1 MGMHFTMTRGI
12 APALL
17 AAWGENPD
25 EEVCGL
31 LLGEGGD
38 RGAGHIT
45 AILPAANVHP
55 DPARFFEIDPAVL
68 IGAARAA
75 RAGGP
80 RVLGCYHSHPTGVPA
95 PSATDAA
102 MAAHDGKLW
111 AIVANGVI
119 GWWRDGESG
128 FEALSSPAQRG

>member
-1 MGMHFTMTRGI
+1 MGTQFTMTRGI
-12 APALL
+12 AQDLL
-17 AAWGENPD
+17 AQAAKAPD

-31 LLGEGGD
+31 LLGQG
-38 RGAGHIT
+38 GHI
-45 AILPAANVHP
+45 AHILPAANVHP
-55 DPARFFEIDPAVL
+55 DAARRFEIDPAVL
-68 IGAARAA
+68 IGAIRAA
-75 RAGGP
+75 RNGGP
-80 RVLGCYHSHPTGVPA
+80 QVLGCYHSHPSGLPR

-111 AIVANGVI
+111 AIVADGVI

>member
-1 MGMHFTMTRGI
+1 MGTYFTMTRGI
-12 APALL
+12 PASLL
-17 AAWGENPD
+17 SQAGRRPD

-31 LLGEGGD
+31 LLGQGG
-38 RGAGHIT
+38 HVSH
-45 AILPAANVHP
+45 ILPAANVHAQ
-55 DPARFFEIDPAVL
+55 PARFFEIDPVVL
-68 IGAARAA
+68 IAATRAA
-75 RAGGP
+75 REGGAQ
-80 RVLGCYHSHPTGVPA
+80 VVGCYHSHPTGVPA

-111 AIVANGVI
+111 AIVADGVI

>member
-1 MGMHFTMTRGI
+1 MGTQFTMTRGI
-12 APALL
+12 SSDLLSEARKAPH
-17 AAWGENPD
+17 

-31 LLGEGGD
+31 LLG
-38 RGAGHIT
+38 AGRHVT

-55 DPARFFEIDPAVL
+55 QADRFFEIDPAVL
-68 IGAARAA
+68 IAASRAS
-75 RAGGP
+75 RGGGP
-80 RVLGCYHSHPTGVPA
+80 QVLGCYHSHPSGLAV

-102 MAAHDGKLW
+102 MAARDGKLW
-111 AIVANGVI
+111 AIVADEVI

>member
-1 MGMHFTMTRGI
+1 MGTYFTMTRGI
-12 APALL
+12 PADLL
-17 AAWGENPD
+17 FQAGRMPH

-31 LLGEGGD
+31 LLGQGG
-38 RGAGHIT
+38 HVT
-45 AILPAANVHP
+45 HILPAANVHP
-55 DPARFFEIDPAVL
+55 LPARFFEIDPVVL
-68 IGAARAA
+68 IAATRAA
-75 RAGGP
+75 RSGGLQ
-80 RVLGCYHSHPTGVPA
+80 VVGCYHSHPAGVAA

-111 AIVANGVI
+111 AIVADGII